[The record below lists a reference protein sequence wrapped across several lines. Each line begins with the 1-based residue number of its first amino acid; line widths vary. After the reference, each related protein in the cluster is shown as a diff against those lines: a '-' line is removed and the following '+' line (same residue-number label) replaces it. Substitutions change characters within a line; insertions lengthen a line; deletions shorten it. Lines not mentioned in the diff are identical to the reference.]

1 MYIHTYILR
10 SCCLKCLFQL
20 GLFGYSTEYIQKG
33 DGDCKDMVGSLQ
45 HKETLQFKVCKED
58 LDSHA
63 SD

>member
-20 GLFGYSTEYIQKG
+20 GLDTAQSIYKRG
-33 DGDCKDMVGSLQ
+33 MVIVKIWWALYNI
-45 HKETLQFKVCKED
+45 ETLQFKVCKED